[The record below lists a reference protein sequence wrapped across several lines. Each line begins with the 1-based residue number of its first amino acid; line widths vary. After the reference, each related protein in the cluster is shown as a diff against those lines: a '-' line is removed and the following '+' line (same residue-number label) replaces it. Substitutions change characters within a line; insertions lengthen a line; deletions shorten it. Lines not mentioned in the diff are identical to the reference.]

1 MPISAH
7 TEKIVR
13 ILDSMFAYRYYTYKQ
28 IEDRLFEKGI
38 ELGTRQIQNIMTRMK
53 DGEFPSGSDNPMFAE
68 FDSKR
73 TL

>member
-38 ELGTRQIQNIMTRMK
+38 ELGTRQIQNIMIIPLLISNSNSFR
-53 DGEFPSGSDNPMFAE
+53 
-68 FDSKR
+68 
-73 TL
+73 